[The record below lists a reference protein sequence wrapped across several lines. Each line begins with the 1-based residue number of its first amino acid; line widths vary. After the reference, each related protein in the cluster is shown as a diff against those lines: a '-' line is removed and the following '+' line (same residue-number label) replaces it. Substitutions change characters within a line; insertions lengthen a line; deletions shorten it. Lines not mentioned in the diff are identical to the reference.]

1 MSRPQKLKVRQL
13 KLEQVC
19 EDSDQKTKC
28 YASAIRLL
36 AIREHSRREL
46 GQKLTRKGFSLH
58 LVDELLDELKE
69 QNLQSDSRYAE
80 ILLKSRLRKGY
91 GPIYVQH
98 YLKDKGVDSDMIESI
113 LDFNDV
119 TWQKALIETAEK
131 KYGTQLPDD
140 FQQKMKQ
147 MNFLKQRGFTAEQ
160 IRNYYESCD

>member
-1 MSRPQKLKVRQL
+1 MTRPL

-19 EDSDQKTKC
+19 EDSDLKLKC

-46 GQKLTRKGFSLH
+46 SQKLTRKGFSSD
-58 LVDELLDELKE
+58 LVDDLIDELKE

-80 ILLKSRLRKGY
+80 ILINSRLRKGY

-98 YLKDKGVDSDMIESI
+98 YLKDKGVDSDTIESM

-119 TWQKALIETAEK
+119 AWQKALIDTAEK

-140 FQQKMKQ
+140 FQQKIKQ

-160 IRNYYESCD
+160 IRHYYEPRLDK